1 MSRSFSQQLDAELQA
16 VASQVNKAMEDTAIE
31 GLGFVTSRSAVD
43 TGRYR
48 AGWNLSVDRPLAL
61 TPALKKTG
69 KAHRKGQDIYGLRP
83 QHILFD
89 ITRNNSVIVSN
100 SVDEYNEK
108 VDALYGDVAATREVM
123 RSGIRRRL
131 KAVK

>member
-1 MSRSFSQQLDAELQA
+1 MSKFTQQINAELQA
-16 VASQVNKAMEDTAIE
+16 VTNQVNKAMENTAVE
-31 GLGFVTSRSAVD
+31 GLGYVTSRAAVD

-48 AGWNLSVDRPLAL
+48 AGWNLSVDVPLNVV
-61 TPALKKTG
+61 PVLKKKG
-69 KAHRKGQDIYGLRP
+69 SAHKKGDDLYGLRK

-89 ITRNNSVIVSN
+89 ITRHKSVIVSN

-108 VDALYGDVAATREVM
+108 VDALYGDTTATKEVM

-131 KAVK
+131 KAIK